1 MLLNSVPVKVNGE
14 DLEIVVN
21 IGSMIEVEKSTGEGF
36 IKVLG
41 KMEGGDLIPL
51 VALLG
56 ACLRKDG
63 KPVGTD
69 YIENMFFDEVEKII
83 DPFMGAIEKAFPK
96 KDSKNVKSTQKTK
109 KQTGTGYLALLRQ
122 FSI

>member
-14 DLEIVVN
+14 ELEIVVN
-21 IGSMIEVEKSTGEGF
+21 IGSMIAVEKSTGEGF

-41 KMEGGDLIPL
+41 KMEGGELIPL

-69 YIENMFFDEVEKII
+69 YIENMLFEDVEGLI
-83 DPFMGAIEKAFPK
+83 DPFMKAIELSFPK
-96 KDSKNVKSTQKTK
+96 GDSKNVKTTQKTK
-109 KQTGTGYLALLRQ
+109 K
-122 FSI
+122 

>member
-21 IGSMIEVEKSTGEGF
+21 IGSMIAVEKSTGEGF

-83 DPFMGAIEKAFPK
+83 DPFMVAIEKAFPN

-109 KQTGTGYLALLRQ
+109 K
-122 FSI
+122 

>member
-21 IGSMIEVEKSTGEGF
+21 IGSMIAVEKSTGEGF

-69 YIENMFFDEVEKII
+69 YIENMFFDEVEKLIE
-83 DPFMGAIEKAFPK
+83 PFMVAIEKAFPN

-109 KQTGTGYLALLRQ
+109 K
-122 FSI
+122 